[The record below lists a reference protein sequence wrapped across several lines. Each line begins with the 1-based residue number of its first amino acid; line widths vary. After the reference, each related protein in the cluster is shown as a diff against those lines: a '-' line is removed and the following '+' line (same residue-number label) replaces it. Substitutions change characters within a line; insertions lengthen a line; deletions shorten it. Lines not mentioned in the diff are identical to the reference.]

1 VAKTQPAQPPVEKVA
16 VDPPKKPVAKAAA
29 ASAAKTAT
37 APAAAPVA
45 EPSSLDSVQLD
56 FSPDPAK
63 TPPPPPGPLPEG
75 FEGWRDG
82 TYTGWGQSYHG
93 DIEAEVV
100 IEGGRIV
107 RSGIATCGTRYPC
120 DVIWSIIFQPVVRQ
134 SADVDRV
141 SRATES
147 ADAYYYGL
155 LDALKQAEF
164 PVDPA
169 VAAPR
174 DPQ

>member
-1 VAKTQPAQPPVEKVA
+1 VEST
-16 VDPPKKPVAKAAA
+16 P
-29 ASAAKTAT
+29 
-37 APAAAPVA
+37 APAAAPA
-45 EPSSLDSVQLD
+45 AAATSTLDSVELD
-56 FSPDPAK
+56 FSPDPDK

-75 FEGWRDG
+75 FPGWRDG

-107 RSGIATCGTRYPC
+107 RSGIATCATRYPC
-120 DVIWSIIFQPVVRQ
+120 DVIWKIIFQPVVRQ
-134 SADVDRV
+134 SPEVDRV

-155 LDALKQAEF
+155 VEALKQAEL
-164 PVDPA
+164 PA
-169 VAAPR
+169 EAAPATT
-174 DPQ
+174 Q